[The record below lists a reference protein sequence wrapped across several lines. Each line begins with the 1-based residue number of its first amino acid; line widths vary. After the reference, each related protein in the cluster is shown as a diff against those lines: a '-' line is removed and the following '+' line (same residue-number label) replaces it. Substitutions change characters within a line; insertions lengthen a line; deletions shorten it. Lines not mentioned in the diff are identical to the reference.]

1 MDESIENIISN
12 LNEIK
17 KVLRDERIIEKLDN
31 LMEMWENVKKC
42 INGDCR
48 VEIDERYKKAYGKFP
63 GVHISISIDENIA
76 MKEICNKMREYI
88 INTKE
93 VFVERTGSVL
103 QDIIGKIRMDML
115 KLETLLERLNG
126 ILEKSIEQ
134 SEMESEEE
142 NDKSGVKEII
152 DELRKLIKKYGGQ

>member
-1 MDESIENIISN
+1 
-12 LNEIK
+12 
-17 KVLRDERIIEKLDN
+17 
-31 LMEMWENVKKC
+31 VKKC
-42 INGDCR
+42 ISFDCK

-63 GVHISISIDENIA
+63 GIHISISIDENMA

-103 QDIIGKIRMDML
+103 QEAISKIRMDML
-115 KLETLLERLNG
+115 RLETLLERLNG
-126 ILEKSIEQ
+126 ILELSIMH
-134 SEMESEEE
+134 SEEESEEE

-152 DELRKLIKKYGGQ
+152 NELRELIKKYGGQ